1 MRRGQDPIDQID
13 EAQGARLARYVAGR
27 SSPEEAAEV
36 RAWVAADPRRAELLE
51 ALEQAWMLAREADV
65 VWDVD
70 AAWEEVRRRREAR
83 RLRPQPALGG
93 SRRSSPSGLLRA
105 AAIAALALGGTAVW
119 ALVARES
126 AQAPREVA
134 MHEYATGR
142 AQRARVRLPDGTGV
156 VLSVESR
163 LRVPEDYGRRS
174 RDVYLEGE
182 ARFDVQHD
190 ARRPFRVHAAG
201 VVAEDLGT
209 VFGVRAYPDGTP
221 VTVVVA
227 EGVVEVKTAGPEQ
240 QEAVHRLDPG
250 QLARVGPAGEVRIER
265 DVDAAEYLAFAE
277 GRLVFRNTPLGEA
290 AAQLGR
296 WYNLD
301 VRVAD
306 PALAALPLT
315 ASFRQEPIADVLNL
329 IALSLGVRHERDGA
343 VVTFHR

>member
-36 RAWVAADPRRAELLE
+36 RAWVAGDPQHAEILE
-51 ALEQAWMLAREADV
+51 ALEQVWRLARETEA

-70 AAWEEVRRRREAR
+70 AAWQEVRRRREAR
-83 RLRPQPALGG
+83 RFRPKPAQAGT
-93 SRRSSPSGLLRA
+93 RRSFASGLLRA
-105 AAIAALALGGTAVW
+105 AAIAAFVLGGAAVW
-119 ALVARES
+119 ALVGSES
-126 AQAPREVA
+126 ARAPREVA
-134 MHEYATGR
+134 MHEYTTGR
-142 AQRARVRLPDGTGV
+142 AQRARVGLPDGTSV
-156 VLSVESR
+156 VLSVDSR
-163 LRVPEDYGRRS
+163 LRVPHDYGRRS

-182 ARFDVQHD
+182 ARFDVHHD
-190 ARRPFRVHAAG
+190 GRQPFRVHARG

-209 VFGVRAYPDGTP
+209 VFGVRAYPETP
-221 VTVVVA
+221 AVTVVVA
-227 EGVVEVKTAGPEQ
+227 EGVVEVKTAGPDQ
-240 QEAVHRLDPG
+240 PEATHRLDPG
-250 QLARVGPAGEVRIER
+250 QLARVSPSGEVRIER
-265 DVDAAEYLAFAE
+265 NVDAAAYLAFAE

-306 PALAALPLT
+306 PDLAALPVT
-315 ASFRQEPIADVLNL
+315 ASFGQEPIADVLNL
-329 IALSLGVRHERDGA
+329 IALSLGVRYERDGA